1 MWPVFADLTHPMIKQ
16 QTHYGRPQLVD
27 LVLLGTGGPSRGILT
42 WVSIADELPHK
53 GKGTWRKCRHPVSKT
68 STTDLPFPLTLL
80 THISSDDATLGRGH
94 PDPAHCGDP

>member
-1 MWPVFADLTHPMIKQ
+1 MIKQ
-16 QTHYGRPQLVD
+16 QAHYGRPQLVD
-27 LVLLGTGGPSRGILT
+27 LLGTGRGVDPSRGILT

-53 GKGTWRKCRHPVSKT
+53 GKGTWRKCMCPVSKT
-68 STTDLPFPLTLL
+68 STTDLPFPLTFL